1 MVNKLFDKKSSGDA
15 VTHARSGPLAAK
27 DYSAIMQDQQLSEKL
42 KNGKYI
48 YLLKTIFRVLI
59 LSMCY

>member
-1 MVNKLFDKKSSGDA
+1 MVNKLFDKKSSGDV

-42 KNGKYI
+42 HEPIIGKIEKRKVYLSSKNNI
-48 YLLKTIFRVLI
+48 
-59 LSMCY
+59 